1 MQYIVNNDIL
11 PEDKMGR
18 STHIHVFAVA
28 DLLNL
33 GTRSFWFTESQY
45 KAEYTACPK
54 NKKNPLPPILYYN
67 NITILSVNAKAKMA
81 RRFSGHFCQ
90 TDAFVTCI

>member
-11 PEDKMGR
+11 PKDKKER
-18 STHIHVFAVA
+18 STHVHVFAMA

-54 NKKNPLPPILYYN
+54 NKKNPPPTILYYN
-67 NITILSVNAKAKMA
+67 NLTILSVNA
-81 RRFSGHFCQ
+81 
-90 TDAFVTCI
+90 